1 MSFDIVKFERGQ
13 VWVIRYK
20 DQTSVGHEIKKDR
33 PWLVLSVG
41 SFNKSSGMITCV
53 PITTRDYAP
62 YPYQV
67 SMKNMRGE
75 DNVILCEQVRTFDY
89 MSGAY
94 QFDYLGNVSAEIL
107 EKVDVAI
114 SIHLGLHYS
123 PITLKRLYDSMESII
138 KSVGHMQKEAN
149 TPKFTDADVID
160 FAEKLRMFAS
170 THEEKPMSIIS
181 YMNKAYNSPEDNEIS
196 ATKEESS
203 NNTAE
208 VNSKKQEAGI
218 TLTHESIEEVGFKVK
233 RIRWTPEKCKE
244 FLNDDDTLP
253 MEELMEKW
261 GIAKKSRYYAMKNY
275 VKNLLKGV
283 E

>member
-13 VWVIRYK
+13 IWVIRYK
-20 DQTSVGHEIKKDR
+20 DQTPVGHEIKKDR

-53 PITTRDYAP
+53 PITSRDYAP

-67 SMKNMRGE
+67 PMKNMRGE

-160 FAEKLRMFAS
+160 FAEKVRMFAS
-170 THEEKPMSIIS
+170 THEEKPMNIIS
-181 YMNKAYNSPEDNEIS
+181 YMNKAYNSPEDDEIS
-196 ATKEESS
+196 ATKESS
-203 NNTAE
+203 D
-208 VNSKKQEAGI
+208 NSEDI
-218 TLTHESIEEVGFKVK
+218 EDIEETVNTK
-233 RIRWTPEKCKE
+233 RINWTLDRCREFQDDIKNLTKE
-244 FLNDDDTLP
+244 EV
-253 MEELMEKW
+253 MVKW
-261 GIAKKSRYYAMKNY
+261 GINSKSKLSQKKCY
-275 VKNLLKGV
+275 VKKIF
-283 E
+283 EKQDS